1 MRTRTWMTLLGA
13 LCLSSAVAGAPNKG
27 STITVQVMS
36 TKLMKSPGFLGASIA
51 TVVRGDLLTFE
62 EAQKDWYRVTKDG
75 KSGWINKVSVVER
88 KLALSSKPGGGT
100 GGLSEDEVAL
110 AGRGFSPEVEQE
122 YRKRNPNLDFSHID
136 HIQTLQVEPEAL
148 AKFAAEGKIGG
159 GK

>member
-1 MRTRTWMTLLGA
+1 
-13 LCLSSAVAGAPNKG
+13 
-27 STITVQVMS
+27 
-36 TKLMKSPGFLGASIA
+36 GFLGASIA

-75 KSGWINKVSVVER
+75 KSGGINKVSVVER

-100 GGLSEDEVAL
+100 DGLAADEGAL
-110 AGRGFSPEVEQE
+110 AGRRFSAEVEQE
-122 YRKRNPNLDFSHID
+122 YRSSNPDLDVSDID